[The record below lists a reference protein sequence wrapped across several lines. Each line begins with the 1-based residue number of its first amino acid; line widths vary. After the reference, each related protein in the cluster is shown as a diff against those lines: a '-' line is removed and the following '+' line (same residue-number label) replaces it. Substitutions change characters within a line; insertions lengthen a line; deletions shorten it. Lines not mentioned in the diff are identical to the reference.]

1 MHQRISKKIFIYFFI
16 FFILGTLNNK
26 NLINIDLKNKIQIK
40 NESKFEN
47 NKIIKDLSAL
57 KDKNLFLLNKKE
69 VLEIIDSHYIVEE
82 FLAFKNYPFN
92 LNVKIN
98 NTKFLAIT
106 KKDGFDF
113 YIGSNGKLIKVENKQ
128 LDLPFVFGKI
138 NIEDFLNLKKIID
151 NSDFDFN
158 DVQNLYYFKS
168 KRWDIET
175 KNGILI
181 NLPPEKIDKSFEIL
195 LNFLKKKDFKNYKN
209 IDLRQANQI
218 ILNGKYK

>member
-98 NTKFLAIT
+98 NTKF
-106 KKDGFDF
+106 
-113 YIGSNGKLIKVENKQ
+113 V
-128 LDLPFVFGKI
+128 
-138 NIEDFLNLKKIID
+138 
-151 NSDFDFN
+151 
-158 DVQNLYYFKS
+158 
-168 KRWDIET
+168 
-175 KNGILI
+175 
-181 NLPPEKIDKSFEIL
+181 
-195 LNFLKKKDFKNYKN
+195 FLKKV
-209 IDLRQANQI
+209 I
-218 ILNGKYK
+218 ISYSH

>member
-195 LNFLKKKDFKNYKN
+195 LNILKKKDFKNYKN

>member
-26 NLINIDLKNKIQIK
+26 NLINLDLKNKIQIK

-47 NKIIKDLSAL
+47 TKIIKDLSAL

-195 LNFLKKKDFKNYKN
+195 LNILKKKDFKNYKN

>member
-26 NLINIDLKNKIQIK
+26 NLINLDLKNKIQIK

-138 NIEDFLNLKKIID
+138 DIEDFLNLKKIID

-195 LNFLKKKDFKNYKN
+195 LNILKKKDFKNYKN

>member
-26 NLINIDLKNKIQIK
+26 NLINLDLKNKIQIK

-218 ILNGKYK
+218 ILNGKHK